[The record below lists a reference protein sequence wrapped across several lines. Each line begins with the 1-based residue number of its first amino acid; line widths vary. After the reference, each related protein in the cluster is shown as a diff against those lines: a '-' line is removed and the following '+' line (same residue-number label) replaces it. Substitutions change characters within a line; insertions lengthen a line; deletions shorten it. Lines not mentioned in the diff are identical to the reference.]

1 MRKSVIAIIVI
12 VLVVLY
18 MSVFVVKEG
27 ERGITL
33 RFGKVLRDDENKPL
47 VYAPGLHFKIPF
59 IESVKMLDAR
69 IQTMDNQADR
79 FVTKEKK
86 DLIVDS
92 YIKWRISDFSRYY
105 LATGGGDV
113 SQAEVLLKRKFSD
126 RLRSEIGRLDVKDIV
141 TDSRGRLTLS
151 QLGRLDTRLGR
162 LFADAV
168 LALMRQESLKPT
180 DVIAIGCHGQT
191 VWHEPQGEA
200 PHTLQIGDNNQIAA
214 HTGITVVGDFRR
226 RDMALGGQ
234 GAPLVPAFHHA
245 LLAHPV
251 ERRMVLNIGGI
262 ANVSLLA
269 PGQPVRGYDTGP
281 GNMLLDAWIWRQKGK
296 PYDKDAQWA
305 SEGKVLLPLLQDMLS
320 DPWFALPAPKSTG
333 REYFNYGWLEQHMAR
348 YPGLRGEDVQATLAE
363 LTAVT
368 ISEQVL
374 LSGGCERLLV
384 CGGGARNPLLMAR
397 LAALLPGTEVSTTD
411 EAGISGDD
419 MEALA
424 FAWLAWR
431 TLAGLP
437 GNLPSVTGA
446 SEASVLGAIFPANPP
461 QNRS

>member
-1 MRKSVIAIIVI
+1 MKSGRFIGVMSGTSLDGVD
-12 VLVVLY
+12 VVLAAINENIVAQQASLSY
-18 MSVFVVKEG
+18 PIPVNLKED
-27 ERGITL
+27 I
-33 RFGKVLRDDENKPL
+33 
-47 VYAPGLHFKIPF
+47 
-59 IESVKMLDAR
+59 
-69 IQTMDNQADR
+69 
-79 FVTKEKK
+79 
-86 DLIVDS
+86 
-92 YIKWRISDFSRYY
+92 
-105 LATGGGDV
+105 LAICQG
-113 SQAEVLLKRKFSD
+113 QQ
-126 RLRSEIGRLDVKDIV
+126 
-141 TDSRGRLTLS
+141 LTLS

-162 LFADAV
+162 LFSDAV
-168 LALMRQESLKPT
+168 LALMRQQNLQPE
-180 DVIAIGCHGQT
+180 DIVAIGCHGQT
-191 VWHEPQGEA
+191 VWHEPTGDA
-200 PHTLQIGDNNQIAA
+200 PHTMQIGDNNQIAA
-214 HTGITVVGDFRR
+214 HTGVTVVGDFRR

-234 GAPLVPAFHHA
+234 GAPLVPAFHQA

-262 ANVSLLA
+262 ANLSLLV

-281 GNMLLDAWIWRQKGK
+281 GNMLMDAWIWRQCGK

-333 REYFNYGWLEQHMAR
+333 REYFNYGWLEKHLAR
-348 YPGLRGEDVQATLAE
+348 NANLRGQDVQATLTE

-397 LAALLPGTEVSTTD
+397 LAALLPGTEVTTTD
-411 EAGISGDD
+411 DAGISGDD

-446 SEASVLGAIFPANPP
+446 SEATILGAIYPANRA
-461 QNRS
+461 QNQS

>member
-1 MRKSVIAIIVI
+1 MKSGRFIGVMSGTSLDGVD
-12 VLVVLY
+12 VVLAAINENMVAQQASLSY
-18 MSVFVVKEG
+18 PIPVNLKED
-27 ERGITL
+27 I
-33 RFGKVLRDDENKPL
+33 
-47 VYAPGLHFKIPF
+47 
-59 IESVKMLDAR
+59 
-69 IQTMDNQADR
+69 
-79 FVTKEKK
+79 
-86 DLIVDS
+86 
-92 YIKWRISDFSRYY
+92 
-105 LATGGGDV
+105 LAICQG
-113 SQAEVLLKRKFSD
+113 QQ
-126 RLRSEIGRLDVKDIV
+126 
-141 TDSRGRLTLS
+141 LTLS

-162 LFADAV
+162 LFSDAV
-168 LALMRQESLKPT
+168 LALMRQQNLQPE
-180 DVIAIGCHGQT
+180 DVVAIGCHGQT
-191 VWHEPQGEA
+191 VWHEPTGDA
-200 PHTLQIGDNNQIAA
+200 PHTMQIGDNNQIAA
-214 HTGITVVGDFRR
+214 HTGVTVVGDFRR

-234 GAPLVPAFHHA
+234 GAPLVPAVHQA

-262 ANVSLLA
+262 ANLSLLV

-281 GNMLLDAWIWRQKGK
+281 GNMLMDAWIWRQCGK

-320 DPWFALPAPKSTG
+320 DPWFALTAPKSTG
-333 REYFNYGWLEQHMAR
+333 REYFNYGWLEKHLAR
-348 YPGLRGEDVQATLAE
+348 ITHLRGQDVQATLTE

-397 LAALLPGTEVSTTD
+397 LAALLPGTEVTTTD
-411 EAGISGDD
+411 DAGISGDD

-446 SEASVLGAIFPANPP
+446 SEATILGAIYPANRA
-461 QNRS
+461 QNQS

>member
-1 MRKSVIAIIVI
+1 MKSGRFIGVMSGTSLDGVDVVLAAINENLVAQQASLTYPIPIAI
-12 VLVVLY
+12 
-18 MSVFVVKEG
+18 KED
-27 ERGITL
+27 I
-33 RFGKVLRDDENKPL
+33 
-47 VYAPGLHFKIPF
+47 
-59 IESVKMLDAR
+59 
-69 IQTMDNQADR
+69 
-79 FVTKEKK
+79 
-86 DLIVDS
+86 
-92 YIKWRISDFSRYY
+92 
-105 LATGGGDV
+105 LAICQG
-113 SQAEVLLKRKFSD
+113 QQ
-126 RLRSEIGRLDVKDIV
+126 
-141 TDSRGRLTLS
+141 LTLS

-168 LALMRQESLKPT
+168 LALMAQEKLKAA
-180 DVIAIGCHGQT
+180 DIIAIGCHGQT
-191 VWHEPQGEA
+191 VWHEPAGDA

-214 HTGITVVGDFRR
+214 HTGVTVVGDFRR

-234 GAPLVPAFHHA
+234 GAPLVSAFHHA

-262 ANVSLLA
+262 ANLSLLA
-269 PGQPVRGYDTGP
+269 PGLPVRGYDTGP
-281 GNMLLDAWIWRQKGK
+281 GNMLMDAWVWRQCGK

-305 SEGKVLLPLLQDMLS
+305 SEGKIVLPLLQDMLS

-333 REYFNYGWLEQHMAR
+333 REYFNYGWLSQHLAR
-348 YPGLRGEDVQATLAE
+348 YPGLRAQDVQATLAE
-363 LTAVT
+363 LTAVS

-446 SEASVLGAIFPANPP
+446 SQASVLGAIFPANPP
-461 QNRS
+461 QNQS

>member
-1 MRKSVIAIIVI
+1 MKSGRFIGVMSGTSLDGVDVVLAAINENMVAQQASLTYPIPIAI
-12 VLVVLY
+12 
-18 MSVFVVKEG
+18 KED
-27 ERGITL
+27 I
-33 RFGKVLRDDENKPL
+33 
-47 VYAPGLHFKIPF
+47 
-59 IESVKMLDAR
+59 
-69 IQTMDNQADR
+69 
-79 FVTKEKK
+79 
-86 DLIVDS
+86 
-92 YIKWRISDFSRYY
+92 
-105 LATGGGDV
+105 LAICQG
-113 SQAEVLLKRKFSD
+113 QQ
-126 RLRSEIGRLDVKDIV
+126 
-141 TDSRGRLTLS
+141 LTLS

-168 LALMRQESLKPT
+168 QALMTQEKLQAA
-180 DVIAIGCHGQT
+180 DIIAIGCHGQT
-191 VWHEPQGEA
+191 VWHEPTGDA

-214 HTGITVVGDFRR
+214 RTGVTVVGDFRR

-234 GAPLVPAFHHA
+234 GAPLVPAFLHA

-262 ANVSLLA
+262 ANLSLLA
-269 PGQPVRGYDTGP
+269 PVVPVRGY
-281 GNMLLDAWIWRQKGK
+281 LLMDAWIWRQCGK

-305 SEGKVLLPLLQDMLS
+305 SAGKVVLPLLQDMLS

-333 REYFNYGWLEQHMAR
+333 REYFNYGWLSQHLAR
-348 YPGLRGEDVQATLAE
+348 YPGLRAQDVQTTLAE
-363 LTAVT
+363 LTAVS

-446 SEASVLGAIFPANPP
+446 SQASVLGAIFPANPP
-461 QNRS
+461 QNQS

>member
-1 MRKSVIAIIVI
+1 MKSGRFIGVMSGTSLDGVD
-12 VLVVLY
+12 VVLAAINENIVAQQASLSY
-18 MSVFVVKEG
+18 PISVNLKED
-27 ERGITL
+27 I
-33 RFGKVLRDDENKPL
+33 
-47 VYAPGLHFKIPF
+47 
-59 IESVKMLDAR
+59 
-69 IQTMDNQADR
+69 
-79 FVTKEKK
+79 
-86 DLIVDS
+86 
-92 YIKWRISDFSRYY
+92 
-105 LATGGGDV
+105 LAICQG
-113 SQAEVLLKRKFSD
+113 QQ
-126 RLRSEIGRLDVKDIV
+126 
-141 TDSRGRLTLS
+141 LTLS

-162 LFADAV
+162 LFSDAV
-168 LALMRQESLKPT
+168 LALMRQQNLQPE
-180 DVIAIGCHGQT
+180 DIVAIGCHGQT
-191 VWHEPQGEA
+191 VWHEPTGDA
-200 PHTLQIGDNNQIAA
+200 PHTMQIGDNNQIAA
-214 HTGITVVGDFRR
+214 HTGVTVVGDFRR

-234 GAPLVPAFHHA
+234 GAPLVPAFHQA

-262 ANVSLLA
+262 ANLSLLV

-281 GNMLLDAWIWRQKGK
+281 GNMLMDAWIWRQCGK

-333 REYFNYGWLEQHMAR
+333 REYFNYGWLEKHLAR
-348 YPGLRGEDVQATLAE
+348 YANLRGQDVQATLTE

-397 LAALLPGTEVSTTD
+397 LAALLPGTEVTTTD
-411 EAGISGDD
+411 DAGISGDD

-446 SEASVLGAIFPANPP
+446 SEATILGAIYPASRA
-461 QNRS
+461 QNQS